1 MEVLVNILR
10 SAAVDL
16 GQHIL
21 DDGFDT
27 KHAHASDVRTLVR
40 NLFHREIF
48 ILFWHDLRDKSLY
61 TVQVD
66 L

>member
-27 KHAHASDVRTLVR
+27 KHAHASDVRTLIR

-48 ILFWHDLRDKSLY
+48 ILFWHDLWDKSLY
-61 TVQVD
+61 AVQVD